1 MPFTAQHAEHGR
13 LDATQ
18 PDLGCGVSWEAIHR
32 ARAPLHCPACE
43 GRMVARRSVL
53 GLPHFAH
60 RRRTPDCPLAGE
72 SVEHLLLKS
81 DLATAARAAG
91 WDAVLEAA
99 APHGAWRADV
109 LAVSPGGRRFAL
121 EAQLSPITE
130 DDVLE
135 RTERYAADEV
145 EVCWFDDRERPRPWM
160 TAVPSLHV
168 TKAAEGRR
176 SVRGVIARYTTEDS
190 WSAVADISLDD
201 AVGWILE
208 GRVAPH
214 EERYVQGAFAPGGDV
229 YRGRF
234 WTAPR
239 YAAAAEEEA
248 TRRHAEQHADEVR
261 WNQEESAR
269 KARAVAYK
277 QFWARTG
284 IGSAWWQTFETI
296 VQGALGDDTFFG
308 APTAVYG
315 DGRPLYAK
323 AGAGLRVVAV
333 ALPARLGVWAETTP
347 IVVDD
352 VPALNRMAE
361 LAFCDTKV
369 FVAAPD
375 AGSFECW
382 WVRPGGVY

>member
-32 ARAPLHCPACE
+32 ARAPLHCPACG

-72 SVEHLLLKS
+72 SAEHLLLKS

-109 LAVSPGGRRFAL
+109 LAVSPDGRRFAL
-121 EAQLSPITE
+121 EAQLSPITQ
-130 DDVLE
+130 DDVLK
-135 RTERYAADEV
+135 RTERYAADKV
-145 EVCWFDDRERPRPWM
+145 GVCWFDERERPRPWM
-160 TAVPSLHV
+160 SAVPALHV
-168 TKAAEGRR
+168 TRAAEGRR
-176 SVRGVIARYTTEDS
+176 SVRGVIARYAAEDG
-190 WSAVADISLDD
+190 WSAVADVSLGA

-214 EERYVQGAFAPGGDV
+214 EERYVRGAAAPGGDD

-248 TRRHAEQHADEVR
+248 ARRHAEQQAREAR
-261 WNQEESAR
+261 WERKQSAR

-284 IGSAWWQTFETI
+284 IGSEWWQTFETI
-296 VQGALGDDTFFG
+296 VRGALGDDMFFG
-308 APTAVYG
+308 APSAAYG

-323 AGAGLRVVAV
+323 KDAELRVVAV
-333 ALPARLGVWAETTP
+333 ALPARLGAWAEAIP
-347 IVVDD
+347 IIVDD
-352 VPALNRMAE
+352 VPTLSRMAA
-361 LAFCDTKV
+361 LAFCDMKV
-369 FVAAPD
+369 FIAAPG
-375 AGSFECW
+375 AESFECW